1 MRLNNRQQDYL
12 NSTALRSAMQ
22 YRQHYADMGLCFTGI
37 LLRGDGHGQEGSAGI
52 KGRVRYGHQ
61 GGGQNH
67 THQLIVPY
75 NNTIMEGE
83 IRTTPIL
90 LNQALT

>member
-1 MRLNNRQQDYL
+1 MIFYVHRVLE
-12 NSTALRSAMQ
+12 S
-22 YRQHYADMGLCFTGI
+22 
-37 LLRGDGHGQEGSAGI
+37 LLRGDGHGQ
-52 KGRVRYGHQ
+52 KGRAGREGIVQYGHQ
-61 GGGQNH
+61 GGGQDH

-90 LNQALT
+90 TNHVPPPLPT